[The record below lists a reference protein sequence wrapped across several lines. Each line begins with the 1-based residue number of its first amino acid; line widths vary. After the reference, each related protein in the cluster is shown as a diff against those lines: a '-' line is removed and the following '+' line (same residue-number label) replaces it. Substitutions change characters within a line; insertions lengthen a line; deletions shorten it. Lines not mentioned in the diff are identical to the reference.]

1 MLCAVQR
8 STRSADKSVG
18 ALWLA
23 ATIASFTTM
32 STAAVADGPPAK
44 VRAVYDISFNGLNV
58 GSFEFNSE
66 ADAKEYSLNGQAK
79 VSALFGAFTWGGETR
94 ASGKVVAESPKP
106 SGFTFDYKSNSK
118 SGAMKMGFTD
128 DTVSSVVHV
137 PPLKPKDN
145 VVPLQAQHLKGVVD
159 PMSAVM
165 LMSKGTSENPCTRRL
180 PIFDGKLRFD
190 LMLSPRG
197 QVQIKDQNSG
207 GQPAMGYVCRVKY
220 IPIAGHKQDDETK
233 FMSRSNEIE
242 IILRPIPSAN
252 VFVPYQIT
260 IPTLAGPAVMSSRR
274 IDIVT
279 AARQQIAL
287 VR

>member
-8 STRSADKSVG
+8 STMPTLRATTWATFSASMATLAG
-18 ALWLA
+18 LSGSAL
-23 ATIASFTTM
+23 
-32 STAAVADGPPAK
+32 ADAQPAK

-66 ADAKEYSLNGQAK
+66 ADAHNYTLNGQAK
-79 VSALFGAFTWGGETR
+79 VSALFGAFSWGGETR

-106 SGFTFDYKSNSK
+106 DGFTFDFKSNSK
-118 SGAMKMGFTD
+118 AGAMKMGFTG

-137 PPLKPKDN
+137 PPLKVKDN

-180 PIFDGKLRFD
+180 PVFDGKLRFD

-197 QVQIKDQNSG
+197 QVQIKDQQSG

-220 IPIAGHKQDDETK
+220 IPIAGHKIDDETK
-233 FMSRSNEIE
+233 FFSRSNEIE

-260 IPTLAGPAVMSSRR
+260 IPTIAGPAVMTSRR
-274 IDIVT
+274 VDIVT
-279 AARQQIAL
+279 AAKQQIAL